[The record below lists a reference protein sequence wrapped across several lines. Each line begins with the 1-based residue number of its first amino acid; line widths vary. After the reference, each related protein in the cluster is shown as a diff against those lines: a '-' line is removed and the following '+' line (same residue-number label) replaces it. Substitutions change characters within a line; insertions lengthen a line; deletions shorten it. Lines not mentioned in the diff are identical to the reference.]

1 MLSHLLSISA
11 LVVFASASPVV
22 YPRDNTSN
30 PFVFTNSNG
39 LNFTQ
44 MNPTLPNITVFAT
57 GGTIAGS
64 SSSNTATTGYT
75 AGAVGILTL
84 LNAVPEALN
93 ISNVAGVQVANV
105 GSSDVTSS
113 ILLDLSK
120 KINEFVCNDD
130 TMSGAVIT
138 HGTDTLEETAF
149 FLDATVNCN
158 KPVVIVG
165 SMRPSTAIS
174 ADGPFNLLEA
184 ITVGVSPKAVG
195 RGALVVLNDRIVSA
209 YYVTKT
215 NANTLDTFKA
225 VEQGNL
231 GALIS
236 NTPYFFYPPV
246 EPTGKIAYDVSNV
259 TEIPRVDIIFSNQD
273 MHNDTLYNAVSSGAK
288 GIVIAGA
295 GAGGVSTSFNYAL
308 EDVIKRFNIPIVQST
323 RAPFG
328 EVPLSDISSDTATHI
343 ASGYLNPPKS
353 KVLLGILLAEGK
365 NITEISDAFSGSGVA

>member
-11 LVVFASASPVV
+11 LAVFASASPVV

-184 ITVGVSPKAVG
+184 ITVGVSPKSVG